1 MKRAELKVRE
11 LARKYEFAIE
21 YAAGATMQQIAD
33 RHGLTRQRVQAMLAS
48 IGTTARPRGPKSGAK
63 PAATQ

>member
-1 MKRAELKVRE
+1 MKRAELKTIE
-11 LARKYEFAIE
+11 LVRKYEFAIE

-48 IGTTARPRGPKSGAK
+48 IDTVARPRGPKGGAK
-63 PAATQ
+63 PHE

>member
-1 MKRAELKVRE
+1 MKKSEIVARAT
-11 LARKYEFAIE
+11 ARKYQIQAE

-48 IGTTARPRGPKSGAK
+48 IGTQARARGPKGGAK
-63 PAATQ
+63 PAGT